1 MSKNKNKLL
10 IFTKSPVL
18 GEVKT
23 RLQPDYSQ
31 EQSLT
36 VHKNL
41 LLNTLTKIKGV
52 EGIDIELCC
61 TPNRA
66 TMFFLNCENK
76 FPISLSNQYGADLGE
91 RMAFAFSVALQ
102 TYENVV
108 VIGTDCP
115 DINEAYISQAF
126 VSLEKSNAVIGP
138 AVDGGYVLLG
148 LRKYS
153 REIFENISWGS
164 GTVFVQTENALN
176 ELSWSYTEL
185 DIMHDVDRPEDLQ
198 RYPELLN
205 EMSEGN

>member
-1 MSKNKNKLL
+1 MVKNKNKLL

-41 LLNTLTKIKGV
+41 LLNTLMKTKEIKEV
-52 EGIDIELCC
+52 DIELCC
-61 TPNRA
+61 TPDR
-66 TMFFLNCENK
+66 TTTFFLNCENN
-76 FPISLSNQYGADLGE
+76 FPVSLSNQCGADLGE

-102 TYENVV
+102 KYENVV

-115 DINEAYISQAF
+115 DISKDYISQAF
-126 VSLEKSNAVIGP
+126 ESLAENNAVIGP
-138 AVDGGYVLLG
+138 AADGGYVLLG
-148 LRKYS
+148 LREYS
-153 REIFENISWGS
+153 PKIFQSISWGS
-164 GTVFVQTENALN
+164 GSVFVQTENALN
-176 ELSWSYTEL
+176 ELSWSYKEL

-198 RYPELLN
+198 RYQELLN
-205 EMSEGN
+205 KMN